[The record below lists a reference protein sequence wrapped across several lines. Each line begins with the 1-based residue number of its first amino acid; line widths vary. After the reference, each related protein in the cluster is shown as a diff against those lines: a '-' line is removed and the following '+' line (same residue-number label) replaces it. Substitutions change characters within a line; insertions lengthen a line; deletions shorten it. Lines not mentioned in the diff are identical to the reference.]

1 MFIGKYNKS
10 VILTYIGLLSSIIGI
25 YLAFYDMLQYSM
37 ICLIISGICDLFDGK
52 VARMCKRNDE
62 EKEFGVQI
70 DSLVDVVSF
79 LVLPCCIGL
88 KLLIDLPKAF
98 NIIFIFYI
106 LAGVIRLAWF
116 NMNSN
121 KDEAVKY
128 YIGLPVTFSA
138 LILPFIYAI
147 NLIFA
152 GIHFSYIY
160 FSFYLLIGLAFIL
173 NIKVPKPKGIW
184 YGIFALLAI
193 FAIAVIIM
201 MGK

>member
-10 VILTYIGLLSSIIGI
+10 AILTYIGLLSSAIGI
-25 YLAFYDMLQYSM
+25 YFAFYEMLSYSM

-52 VARMCKRNDE
+52 FARMCKRNYE

-88 KLLIDLPKAF
+88 KVLIDLPKIS
-98 NIIFIFYI
+98 NIVFIFYM
-106 LAGVIRLAWF
+106 LAGIIRLAWF

-128 YIGLPVTFSA
+128 YIGLPVTYSA
-138 LILPFIYAI
+138 LIIPLVYAI
-147 NLIFA
+147 NLIYA
-152 GIHFSYIY
+152 NLSISYIY
-160 FSFYLLIGLAFIL
+160 FFIYLVIGLAFIL
-173 NIKVPKPKGIW
+173 NIKIVKPKGIW
-184 YGIFALLAI
+184 YVLFAILAI
-193 FAIAVIIM
+193 TAITLIIM
-201 MGK
+201 IG